1 MVRFTA
7 LFLTCLAPVAALAQ
21 VDQPLT
27 RPPAAYFDPGS
38 SAKAPQPT
46 SKLQP
51 PSHAGPRNSH
61 PGSKDSA
68 GIAHHP
74 KPASIPKPTNADDA
88 SDDEEEDDG
97 TGAAVPIA
105 PGVNLTGRIGR
116 SSVGESSAVE
126 DFASKRR
133 AFTPKITSS
142 DQEGPPSSIKNPARR
157 AIGNGVGLGFTF
169 DLPQ

>member
-7 LFLTCLAPVAALAQ
+7 LIFAFLGPAAAVAQ

-27 RPPAAYFDPGS
+27 RPPASFFDPGS
-38 SAKAPQPT
+38 AAKPRQPASRPQAASHAAPRT
-46 SKLQP
+46 
-51 PSHAGPRNSH
+51 SHAGP
-61 PGSKDSA
+61 KDGA
-68 GIAHHP
+68 GLAHP
-74 KPASIPKPTNADDA
+74 KTAGVSKQTDAADT

-116 SSVGESSAVE
+116 TNIGESSAVE
-126 DFASKRR
+126 DVASKRR
-133 AFTPKITSS
+133 AFTPKITST
-142 DQEGPPSSIKNPARR
+142 DQEGPPSTIKNPARR